1 MIREQFMEQV
11 LRHVHDKFPLV
22 KLARGGMPFS
32 IVING
37 YPAPLENL
45 YRLVSLRPAEMNRHV
60 ERWVVELLR
69 AAEGHPDHS
78 STFEELRQ
86 RILPMVIPEAAGYLQ
101 PSTMACQPFV
111 ADLLIAYAVDQDRT
125 IDYIP
130 RGRFEQWGISLDQL
144 HETALENLVNRSNAI
159 EAHAAPDEKGEI
171 SLIVFQT
178 MDGYDASRILLPT
191 LHDRLR
197 GHLGS
202 PFAAAIPNRDILL
215 CFRGDPD
222 TVDKYRKQIR
232 SDFQQM
238 PHQVT
243 DKLLLVTPDGIAA
256 NEP

>member
-1 MIREQFMEQV
+1 MTREQFMEQV
-11 LRHVHDKFPLV
+11 LRHVHEKFPLV

-32 IVING
+32 IIING

-45 YRLVSLRPAEMNRHV
+45 YRLALLRPGESNRHV

-78 STFEELRQ
+78 SSFEELRD
-86 RILPMVIPEAAGYLQ
+86 RILPMVIPQAAGYLQ
-101 PSTMACQPFV
+101 PASMVSQPFV

-130 RGRFEQWGISLDQL
+130 NSRFQQWNISLDQL
-144 HETALENLVNRSNAI
+144 HETALENLIRRSDAI
-159 EAHAAPDEKGEI
+159 EAHAAPDEKGDI
-171 SLIVFQT
+171 SLIIFQT

-191 LHDRLR
+191 LHERLR
-197 GHLGS
+197 GHLDS

-215 CFRGDPD
+215 CFRNDPQ
-222 TVDKYRKQIR
+222 TVEKYRNQIR

-238 PHQVT
+238 PHQVS
-243 DKLLLVTPDGIAA
+243 DKLLLVTPDGIAP